1 MREPKSSFRR
11 ASRPATSPWR
21 TTLLPKDN
29 VMPRIG
35 PAILGGAA
43 LATTIGIAIGASR
56 RSRAG
61 AHL

>member
-1 MREPKSSFRR
+1 MREPKISFPR

-21 TTLLPKDN
+21 T
-29 VMPRIG
+29 
-35 PAILGGAA
+35 ILGGAA
-43 LATTIGIAIGASR
+43 LATTIGIAIGVSR

>member
-1 MREPKSSFRR
+1 MSKGGSPRSVSAGPR
-11 ASRPATSPWR
+11 AQRLRLGA
-21 TTLLPKDN
+21 
-29 VMPRIG
+29 RILG

-43 LATTIGIAIGASR
+43 LATTIGIAIGVSR

>member
-1 MREPKSSFRR
+1 MREPKISFRR

-21 TTLLPKDN
+21 T
-29 VMPRIG
+29 
-35 PAILGGAA
+35 ILGGAA
-43 LATTIGIAIGASR
+43 LATTIGVSR

>member
-1 MREPKSSFRR
+1 MQ
-11 ASRPATSPWR
+11 
-21 TTLLPKDN
+21 
-29 VMPRIG
+29 RIG

-43 LATTIGIAIGASR
+43 LATTIGIAIGVSR

>member
-1 MREPKSSFRR
+1 MRSPR
-11 ASRPATSPWR
+11 AVSAGPRCPS
-21 TTLLPKDN
+21 DN
-29 VMPRIG
+29 VMPFG

-43 LATTIGIAIGASR
+43 LATTIGIAIGVSR